1 MLKRLCRE
9 LLVLQGRHLYE
20 KVVLAMK
27 RRDARA
33 SICMEMVRRGS
44 REVARLLA
52 W

>member
-1 MLKRLCRE
+1 ME
-9 LLVLQGRHLYE
+9 LLRRLLALQGRHLYE

-33 SICMEMVRRGS
+33 SICMAVVRRGS
-44 REVARLLA
+44 REVARLPA